1 MGLYM
6 VSCNMFNVNWV
17 GKNSS
22 LTTIIGVT
30 ILFFSR
36 LAGVARFVNIYQ
48 TNVACHPKST

>member
-1 MGLYM
+1 M
-6 VSCNMFNVNWV
+6 NWV
-17 GKNSS
+17 GKNSR

-30 ILFFSR
+30 ILIFSW